1 VSREVVELGRL
12 HQVDGDEFGAEVGQR
27 AEQLQ
32 IPGQRQPR
40 EIDLQKLRVAATIAG
55 TVKHRVGVMENVFGG
70 QAAWKIL
77 RFHLRYVK
85 PHFRG
90 FDLNNIDYQWLAG
103 HLAF

>member
-1 VSREVVELGRL
+1 MVELGRL

-85 PHFRG
+85 HVCQLSEKCGRKV
-90 FDLNNIDYQWLAG
+90 WLAEVTDR
-103 HLAF
+103 